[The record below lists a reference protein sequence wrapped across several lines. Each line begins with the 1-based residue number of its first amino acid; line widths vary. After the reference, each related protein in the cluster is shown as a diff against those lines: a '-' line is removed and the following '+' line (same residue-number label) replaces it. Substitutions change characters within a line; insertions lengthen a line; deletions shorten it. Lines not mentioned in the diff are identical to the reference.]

1 MIIKIGFRGG
11 GIERM
16 NCIEEIVN
24 RIFMCGDVQ
33 KDRVRVILNDYDIS
47 PKCTGVILAGEDK
60 RQKAIQMFFVTKKVE
75 GCTERT
81 IHYYMGTL
89 RRFFNEV
96 SQPLEEITADQVRYY
111 LAIRSTRDKLGKVSQ
126 DNELRVL
133 KSFFKWCSGEG
144 YIGRSPTENIK
155 AVKKEKRIKRPFSE
169 TELELIRGKAGNKR
183 DRAIVEVLYS
193 TGVRVSEL
201 CGMDISDVVNDEIVV
216 FGKGEK
222 ERKVYLNA
230 RARIAIGEYL
240 ETRTDSEAALFIG
253 EKTKKRLGK
262 GGVERMV
269 RELGKSAGVPNCHP
283 HRFRRTA
290 GTMAL
295 NRGMPLEQVQ
305 QMLGHEDI
313 KTTTIYARSEE
324 RNVKASHGKY
334 VV

>member
-1 MIIKIGFRGG
+1 
-11 GIERM
+11 M

-24 RIFMCGDVQ
+24 RISVLGDIE
-33 KDRVRVILNDYDIS
+33 KDRVRIILNDYDIS
-47 PKCTGVILAGEDK
+47 PKCTEIILANDDK
-60 RQKAIQMFFVTKKVE
+60 KQKAIQMFIVTKKVE
-75 GCTERT
+75 GCTENT

-89 RRFFNEV
+89 RRFFNEIN
-96 SQPLEEITADQVRYY
+96 QRLEEITADQIRYY
-111 LAIRSTRDKLGKVSQ
+111 LAVRSARDKLSKTSQ

-133 KSFFKWCSGEG
+133 KSFFKWCSGEE
-144 YIGRSPTENIK
+144 YIERNPTENIK

-169 TELELIRGKAGNKR
+169 TELELIREKAGSKR

-201 CGMDISDVVNDEIVV
+201 CGMNISDIADDEIVV

-222 ERKVYLNA
+222 ERTVYLNA
-230 RARIAIGEYL
+230 RAKIAISEYL
-240 ETRTDSEAALFIG
+240 KTRTDNDNALFVG
-253 EKTKKRLGK
+253 ERTKKRLNK
-262 GGVERMV
+262 GGVERIIS
-269 RELGKSAGVPNCHP
+269 ELGKSAGVPNCHP

-290 GTMAL
+290 GTIAL

-313 KTTTIYARSEE
+313 ATTTIYARSEE

>member
-1 MIIKIGFRGG
+1 
-11 GIERM
+11 M
-16 NCIEEIVN
+16 NCVEEIVN
-24 RIFMCGDVQ
+24 RISILEDIS
-33 KDRVRVILNDYDIS
+33 DSRIRIILNDYDIS
-47 PKCTGVILAGEDK
+47 KKCTEIVLGNDDK
-60 RQKAIQMFFVTKKVE
+60 RQKAIQMFIVTKKVE
-75 GCTERT
+75 GCTENT

-89 RRFFNEV
+89 RRFFDEINYR
-96 SQPLEEITADQVRYY
+96 LEEIGADQIRYY
-111 LAIRSTRDKLGKVSQ
+111 LAIRSTRDKLSKTSQ

-133 KSFFKWCSGEG
+133 KSFFRWCSGEE
-144 YIGRSPTENIK
+144 YIQKNPTENIK

-169 TELELIRGKAGNKR
+169 TELELIREKAGNKR
-183 DRAIVEVLYS
+183 NRAIVETLYS

-201 CGMDISDVVNDEIVV
+201 CGMNIEDIVNDEIVV

-222 ERKVYLNA
+222 ERTVYLNA
-230 RARIAIGEYL
+230 RAKIAISEYL
-240 ETRTDSEAALFIG
+240 KSRTDNDNALFVS
-253 EKTKKRLGK
+253 ERTKKRLNK
-262 GGVERMV
+262 GGVERMI

-290 GTMAL
+290 GTIAL

-313 KTTTIYARSEE
+313 ATTTIYARSEE

>member
-1 MIIKIGFRGG
+1 
-11 GIERM
+11 M
-16 NCIEEIVN
+16 NCVQEIVN
-24 RIFMCGDVQ
+24 RISLLGNISE
-33 KDRVRVILNDYDIS
+33 DRVRIILNDYDIS
-47 PKCTGVILAGEDK
+47 PKCTEIVIANDNK
-60 RQKAIQMFFVTKKVE
+60 RQKAIQMFIVTKKVE
-75 GCTERT
+75 GCTENT

-89 RRFFNEV
+89 RRFFGEIN
-96 SQPLEEITADQVRYY
+96 QRLEEITSDQIRYY
-111 LAIRSTRDKLGKVSQ
+111 LAIRSTRDKLSKTSQ

-133 KSFFKWCSGEG
+133 KSFFKWCSGED
-144 YIGRSPTENIK
+144 YIERNPTENIK

-169 TELELIRGKAGNKR
+169 TELELIRENAKSKR

-201 CGMDISDVVNDEIVV
+201 CGIDIGDIANDEIVV

-222 ERKVYLNA
+222 ERSVYLNA
-230 RARIAIGEYL
+230 RAKIAISVYLKTRNDGE
-240 ETRTDSEAALFIG
+240 SALFVG
-253 EKTKKRLGK
+253 QRTKKRLNK
-262 GGVERMV
+262 GGVERLI
-269 RELGKSAGVPNCHP
+269 RELGEKAGVPNCHP

-290 GTMAL
+290 GTIAL

-313 KTTTIYARSEE
+313 STTTIYARSEE

>member
-1 MIIKIGFRGG
+1 
-11 GIERM
+11 M

-24 RIFMCGDVQ
+24 RISMLGDVP
-33 KDRVRVILNDYDIS
+33 KDGIRVVLNDYDIA
-47 PKCTGVILAGEDK
+47 PKCTEVVPAGDDR
-60 RQKAIQMFFVTKKVE
+60 RQKAIQMFIVTKKVE
-75 GCTERT
+75 GCTENT

-89 RRFFNEV
+89 GRFFNEIN
-96 SQPLEEITADQVRYY
+96 QRLEEITADQVRYY
-111 LAIRSTRDKLGKVSQ
+111 LAVRSTRDKLSKTSQ

-133 KSFFKWCSGEG
+133 KSFFKWCSGEE
-144 YIGRSPTENIK
+144 YIGRNPTENIK
-155 AVKKEKRIKRPFSE
+155 AVRKEKRIKRPFSE
-169 TELELIRGKAGNKR
+169 TELELIREKAGNKR

-201 CGMDISDVVNDEIVV
+201 CGMDIGDVENDEIVV

-230 RARIAIGEYL
+230 RARIAIAEYL
-240 ETRTDSEAALFIG
+240 KTRTDNEVALFVG
-253 EKTKKRLGK
+253 ERTKKRLNK
-262 GGVERMV
+262 GGVEWIV

-290 GTMAL
+290 GTIAL

-313 KTTTIYARSEE
+313 ATTTIYARSEE

>member
-1 MIIKIGFRGG
+1 
-11 GIERM
+11 M
-16 NCIEEIVN
+16 NCVQEIVN
-24 RIFMCGDVQ
+24 RISLLGNISE
-33 KDRVRVILNDYDIS
+33 DRVRIILNDYDIS
-47 PKCTGVILAGEDK
+47 PKCTEIVIANDNK
-60 RQKAIQMFFVTKKVE
+60 RQKAIQMFIVTKKVE
-75 GCTERT
+75 GCTENT

-89 RRFFNEV
+89 RRFFGEIN
-96 SQPLEEITADQVRYY
+96 QRLEEITSDQIRYY
-111 LAIRSTRDKLGKVSQ
+111 LAIRSTRDKLSKTSQ

-133 KSFFKWCSGEG
+133 KSFFKWCSGED
-144 YIGRSPTENIK
+144 YIERNPTENIK

-169 TELELIRGKAGNKR
+169 TELELIRENAKSKR

-201 CGMDISDVVNDEIVV
+201 CGIDIGDIANDEIVV

-222 ERKVYLNA
+222 ERTVYLNA
-230 RARIAIGEYL
+230 RAKIAISEYL
-240 ETRTDSEAALFIG
+240 KTRNDGESALFVG
-253 EKTKKRLGK
+253 QRTKKRLNK
-262 GGVERMV
+262 GGVERLI
-269 RELGKSAGVPNCHP
+269 RELGEKAGVPNCHP

-290 GTMAL
+290 GTIAL

-313 KTTTIYARSEE
+313 STTTIYARSEE

>member
-1 MIIKIGFRGG
+1 MS
-11 GIERM
+11 
-16 NCIEEIVN
+16 CIEEIVN
-24 RIFMCGDVQ
+24 KISILGNIS
-33 KDRVRVILNDYDIS
+33 KDRVRIVLNDYNIS
-47 PKCTGVILAGEDK
+47 PKCTDIVLANDNK
-60 RQKAIQMFFVTKKVE
+60 RQKAIQMFIVTKKVE
-75 GCTERT
+75 GCTENT

-89 RRFFNEV
+89 RRFFNEIN
-96 SQPLEEITADQVRYY
+96 QRLEEITPDQIRYY
-111 LAIRSTRDKLGKVSQ
+111 LAIRSARDKLSKTSQ

-133 KSFFKWCSGEG
+133 KSFFRWCSGEE
-144 YIGRSPTENIK
+144 YIERNPTENIK

-169 TELELIRGKAGNKR
+169 MELELIREKAGNKR

-201 CGMDISDVVNDEIVV
+201 CGMDIKDIVNDEIVV

-222 ERKVYLNA
+222 ERTVYLNA
-230 RARIAIGEYL
+230 RAKIAISEYL
-240 ETRTDSEAALFIG
+240 KTRTDNETALFVG
-253 EKTKKRLGK
+253 ERTKKRLNK
-262 GGVERMV
+262 GGIERMI
-269 RELGKSAGVPNCHP
+269 RELGKSTGVPNCHP

-290 GTMAL
+290 GTIAL

-313 KTTTIYARSEE
+313 ATTTIYARSEE